1 MKDLLRGYFYS
12 NYWKRIF
19 CSGRTFGTFLEFLGG
34 VWLLLEIGYFFD
46 LPWASKFKNLSWCG
60 LGLLTIAA
68 IIYTLIRRR
77 PVMAVCECI
86 ANMDIKVEIKVDSI
100 FNIDGACIV
109 PTNSTFDTSFE
120 GGLISEKSLQ
130 GQFTKLY
137 YDEVRYLDD
146 DIARSLSS
154 VTPTEKIEIKNRKSN
169 KYSIGMAVKI
179 NRKQKTFYLLAISD
193 LNGRGVA
200 QSSYENIK
208 KALAEIWVYIAQN
221 GENGILAMPVLG
233 TGSARVNVQ
242 RSDVI
247 KEIIRSFVAACS
259 QRRFVDKLTI
269 CISPKDYHEHNIDL
283 IELHDFLKYACKYTE
298 IRPQHSGTGT
308 AI

>member
-1 MKDLLRGYFYS
+1 MKNLLRGYFYS

-19 CSGRTFGTFLEFLGG
+19 FSGRTLGTFLEFLGG
-34 VWLLLEIGYFFD
+34 AWLLLEIGFFFD
-46 LPWASKFKNLSWCG
+46 LPWALKLKNISWCG
-60 LGLLTIAA
+60 LALLVIAA
-68 IIYTLIRRR
+68 IIYTLFRCR

-86 ANMDIKVEIKVDSI
+86 ANMDIKLEIRVDSI
-100 FNIDGACIV
+100 FNIDGACII

-120 GGLISEKSLQ
+120 GGLISKRSLQ
-130 GQFTKLY
+130 GQFTKSY
-137 YDEVRYLDD
+137 YDDIRYLDD
-146 DIARSLSS
+146 DISRSLGSI
-154 VTPTEKIEIKNRKSN
+154 TPIEQMNIKNRKSN
-169 KYSIGMAVKI
+169 KYNIGTTVKI
-179 NRKQKTFYLLAISD
+179 CRKQKTFYLLAISD
-193 LNGRGVA
+193 LNGSGVA

-208 KALAEIWVYIAQN
+208 KSLAEIWAYIAQN
-221 GENGILAMPVLG
+221 GENGALSVPVLG
-233 TGSARVNVQ
+233 TGSARVNIQ

-283 IELHDFLKYACKYTE
+283 FELHEFLRYACKYTE
-298 IRPQHSGTGT
+298 IRPQHAGTGT